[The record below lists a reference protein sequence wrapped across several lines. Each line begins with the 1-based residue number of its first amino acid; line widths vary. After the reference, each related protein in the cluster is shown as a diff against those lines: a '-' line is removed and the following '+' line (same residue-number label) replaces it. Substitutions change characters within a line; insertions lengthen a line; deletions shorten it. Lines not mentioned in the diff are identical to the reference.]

1 MDNLKKNIAEQI
13 TAGFKDS
20 DSLEDFE
27 KRLERCPHDP
37 DLQRAAADL
46 MKRENMPAEAAL
58 SYIKAASLYLK
69 SGKLLPALASL
80 VHSWRLKAPYYQQA
94 ALFLPALRDD
104 SFPSTP
110 LKAFFKNL
118 SNPEISAVV
127 KNFEYIHLPANQL
140 LQKEDDTQNNLYFIV
155 SGSLKETGY
164 HPVIVEE
171 EKINIQSIVNLSAN
185 DSIGDLYPLKE
196 DKVSQTCIKTTAPVE
211 LLKISKRALMQI
223 CQQYPNIESC
233 VQDINVYR
241 SELQKENG
249 LKKKP
254 KKIRNQVTN
263 RLTLEMSPPLSNKF
277 PTKLEGYFTDISIG
291 GTCVVLDF
299 NEAYNAKSAASFA
312 NTIKNSA
319 VKISFSVEGLELR
332 VTGKIAWTKEIVL
345 QKETTLTLGVLFQNL
360 SPKLRGMLFVFVESI
375 KKNSVQNVSGGKF
388 HAKSQSV
395 NLNITQS
402 Q

>member
-1 MDNLKKNIAEQI
+1 MTILGYLSAGVITSAIGMDNLKKNTAEQI
-13 TAGFKDS
+13 TAGFMDS

-27 KRLERCPHDP
+27 KRLERFPDDP
-37 DLQRAAADL
+37 ALQRAAADV
-46 MKRENMPAEAAL
+46 MGTKNMPAEAAL

-69 SGKLLPALASL
+69 SGNLLPALASV
-80 VHSWRLKAPYYQQA
+80 VHSWRLKAPSHQQA
-94 ALFLPALRDD
+94 AFFLPAMRDD
-104 SFPSTP
+104 SFPNTP

-118 SNPEISAVV
+118 SNPEILAVV
-127 KNFEYIHLPANQL
+127 KNFESIHLPAQQL
-140 LQKEDDTQNNLYFIV
+140 LQKKDDTQDNLYFIV

-171 EKINIQSIVNLSAN
+171 ETVYIQSIVNLSAN

-196 DKVSQTCIKTTAPVE
+196 DKICQTAIKTTTPVE
-211 LLKISKRALMQI
+211 LLKISKRALLQI
-223 CQQYPNIESC
+223 CQQYPKIESGL
-233 VQDINVYR
+233 QAINAYR
-241 SELQKENG
+241 SELPKENG
-249 LKKKP
+249 LEKKR

-263 RLTLEMSPPLSNKF
+263 RLTLEMHPQSSNKF

-312 NTIKNSA
+312 KTIKNSA
-319 VKISFSVEGLELR
+319 VKISFPAEGIELK
-332 VTGKIAWTKEIVL
+332 VSGKIAWTKEIFL

-375 KKNSVQNVSGGKF
+375 KKKLPL
-388 HAKSQSV
+388 H
-395 NLNITQS
+395 
-402 Q
+402 